1 MLGFSAWRAQ
11 RTSLASRLK
20 TVTARE
26 GLPASMVG
34 RTHLH
39 KAADKGEAAALI
51 PAQWSMSGEVLSFQ
65 S

>member
-11 RTSLASRLK
+11 RASFASRLK
-20 TVTARE
+20 TVTAQE

-39 KAADKGEAAALI
+39 KAADTSEAAPLN
-51 PAQWSMSGEVLSFQ
+51 PAQLSV
-65 S
+65 SPEALNS